1 MKSNKLLLYVS
12 LIAIPFCIASCDKED
27 DDLNTLTDS
36 SVVTDGDYTAT
47 TEVKTA
53 TVYFNFDVGRN
64 GGEGEIAI
72 YEDFSN
78 LYTLSLF
85 SGRLCFVH
93 YSRFNGSWSSFY
105 SYGDFDIC
113 NVGKKSSLSD
123 ISKNDPVV
131 EQSKTYSYT
140 HGIYTK
146 YKYCTVHPNY
156 GYWCTLTTEDET
168 LNMRVLITGYTSDE
182 NNNSSINSITI
193 KYQLF

>member
-53 TVYFNFDVGRN
+53 IVYYDYYDSEND
-64 GGEGEIAI
+64 IAI

-78 LYTLSLF
+78 LYTLSL
-85 SGRLCFVH
+85 SNGRLCFVH
-93 YSRFNGSWSSFY
+93 YSRYNGSWNSY
-105 SYGDFDIC
+105 NSYGNFDIC

-131 EQSKTYSYT
+131 EQSKTFSHSYT
-140 HGIYTK
+140 GTK

-168 LNMRVLITGYTSDE
+168 LYMRVLITGYTSDE
-182 NNNSSINSITI
+182 NNNGMISSITI